1 MALKIR
7 ISLYLTF
14 NTKSSQISRTF
25 LWPFSETFG
34 LVYSPLNSAKLS
46 CLSEVT
52 LGYLWDVFVSTLL
65 QKVYF
70 LKYIFEFFRLEKRV
84 DRMEKSI
91 GSIVTKIDAV
101 LAKLE
106 TMERGKNKRKQK
118 MTEILGTITEND
130 GSESFM

>member
-1 MALKIR
+1 M
-7 ISLYLTF
+7 
-14 NTKSSQISRTF
+14 
-25 LWPFSETFG
+25 
-34 LVYSPLNSAKLS
+34 
-46 CLSEVT
+46 
-52 LGYLWDVFVSTLL
+52 
-65 QKVYF
+65 
-70 LKYIFEFFRLEKRV
+70 YIFLFFRLEKRV

>member
-1 MALKIR
+1 M
-7 ISLYLTF
+7 Y
-14 NTKSSQISRTF
+14 
-25 LWPFSETFG
+25 
-34 LVYSPLNSAKLS
+34 
-46 CLSEVT
+46 
-52 LGYLWDVFVSTLL
+52 
-65 QKVYF
+65 YF
-70 LKYIFEFFRLEKRV
+70 ANDCIFFEFFRLEKRV

>member
-1 MALKIR
+1 
-7 ISLYLTF
+7 
-14 NTKSSQISRTF
+14 
-25 LWPFSETFG
+25 
-34 LVYSPLNSAKLS
+34 
-46 CLSEVT
+46 
-52 LGYLWDVFVSTLL
+52 
-65 QKVYF
+65 
-70 LKYIFEFFRLEKRV
+70 
-84 DRMEKSI
+84 MEKSI

>member
-1 MALKIR
+1 MHFGV
-7 ISLYLTF
+7 SLGHFTGTY
-14 NTKSSQISRTF
+14 
-25 LWPFSETFG
+25 G
-34 LVYSPLNSAKLS
+34 VY
-46 CLSEVT
+46 
-52 LGYLWDVFVSTLL
+52 VFVSTLL